1 MDNSTPE
8 PVFDGERIR
17 ALRKSRGLS
26 AEKVARRANV
36 SLRNFSRLEAGQR
49 PNTSA
54 VTLARVALALETTV
68 EHLLGVTSDSRSI
81 QELTAS
87 YIPFSGSQE
96 IAKS

>member
-17 ALRKSRGLS
+17 TLRKSRGLS

-54 VTLARVALALETTV
+54 VTLTRVALALETTV
-68 EHLLGVTSDSRSI
+68 EYLLGVTSDARSI
-81 QELTAS
+81 YELAQTS
-87 YIPFSGSQE
+87 E
-96 IAKS
+96 N

>member
-36 SLRNFSRLEAGQR
+36 SLRHFSRLEAGQR

-54 VTLARVALALETTV
+54 VTLTRIALALDTTV
-68 EHLLGVTSDSRSI
+68 EYLLGVTDDARSI
-81 QELTAS
+81 HDWRDTER
-87 YIPFSGSQE
+87 
-96 IAKS
+96 

>member
-54 VTLARVALALETTV
+54 VTLTRVALALETTV
-68 EHLLGVTSDSRSI
+68 EYFLGVTDDTRSI
-81 QELTAS
+81 HDWRNTER
-87 YIPFSGSQE
+87 
-96 IAKS
+96 